1 MDVNTRLQKWATEV
15 LGTALLVYV
24 GVGSIPAMK
33 IVDGSTPFTYADLGM
48 ISLAF
53 ATIVVATVYA
63 FGHISGNH
71 INPAVTLGLAASGKF
86 PWKDVPG
93 YIAAQ
98 AVGATLGAF
107 AIVGTLGA
115 KAWHS
120 GLGVASYG
128 SGVGS
133 GQAFFAEFIGT
144 LILVLVVF
152 GVVHR
157 KAPGGWVGLVV
168 GLAVFAIIMI
178 VGPATDAAINPAR
191 VFGPMLAL
199 QIFGGSVHWSQAPV
213 YISAELAAGV
223 VAAAVYALIART
235 AADRVVEIEEKEFLP
250 ETPVATP
257 AA

>member
-1 MDVNTRLQKWATEV
+1 MDVNTRLQKLATEV
-15 LGTALLVYV
+15 LGTALLVYI

-33 IVDGSTPFTYADLGM
+33 IVDGSTPFTYAALGM

-71 INPAVTLGLAASGKF
+71 INPAVTVGLAAAGKF
-86 PWKDVPG
+86 PWRDVPG
-93 YIAAQ
+93 YLAAQ
-98 AVGATLGAF
+98 VVGATLGAF

-144 LILVLVVF
+144 FILVLVVF
-152 GVVHR
+152 GVIHR
-157 KAPGGWVGLVV
+157 KAPAGWVGLAV
-168 GLAVFAIIMI
+168 GLAVFAIIMV

-191 VFGPMLAL
+191 VVGPTLAL
-199 QIFGGSVHWSQAPV
+199 QIFGGSVTWSQAPV
-213 YISAELAAGV
+213 YITAELAAGV
-223 VAAAVYALIART
+223 AAAAVYWLISHT
-235 AADRVVEIEEKEFLP
+235 PADRVVAVDAEKFVA
-250 ETPVATP
+250 ETPVAEP